1 MRQNV
6 LFGDVVQGTGVGDEG
21 EWKIGGSDI
30 LRVCYCIDL
39 LRSLVKGSQKAP
51 SRVLSR
57 VVYTGHKRKKCY
69 LLSAFPIFLQIALLG
84 VYFLML
90 LTAHSCMLIGPS
102 CTASHTV
109 PVQPPWKETSAQ
121 QFLPEDG
128 TVGRKWVKSI
138 LNCSPWL
145 DLNES
150 HSWEAQRWH
159 WGWVQY

>member
-1 MRQNV
+1 MRQSV

-21 EWKIGGSDI
+21 EWKIGGNDI

-39 LRSLVKGSQKAP
+39 LRSFVKGSQKSH

-69 LLSAFPIFLQIALLG
+69 LLSAFPIFCRLPYLVFIS
-84 VYFLML
+84 
-90 LTAHSCMLIGPS
+90 SCFWWLILACWLDPHAQHPTLCQCSPS
-102 CTASHTV
+102 ERRLVLSSFCPKMGLS
-109 PVQPPWKETSAQ
+109 
-121 QFLPEDG
+121 
-128 TVGRKWVKSI
+128 VGSGSKSI

-145 DLNES
+145 DLNDS

-159 WGWVQY
+159 WGWIQY